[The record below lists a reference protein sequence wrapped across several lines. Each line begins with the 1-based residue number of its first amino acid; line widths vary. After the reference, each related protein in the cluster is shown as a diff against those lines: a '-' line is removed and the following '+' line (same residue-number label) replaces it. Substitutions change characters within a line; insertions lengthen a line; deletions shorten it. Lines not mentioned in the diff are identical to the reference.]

1 MKVEQQCAWAT
12 VRDYTAP
19 ERKNQ
24 VHCFEDGGNCKV
36 KKAPAAT
43 PGLWQ
48 KAEKVVGVVEPA
60 LLKAAKKLRGGV
72 VA

>member
-1 MKVEQQCAWAT
+1 MPLRHVDSPVPAT
-12 VRDYTAP
+12 
-19 ERKNQ
+19 Q

-36 KKAPAAT
+36 KKEKPV
-43 PGLWQ
+43 PELWR

-60 LLKAAKKLRGGV
+60 LMKAAKKLRGGV

>member
-1 MKVEQQCAWAT
+1 
-12 VRDYTAP
+12 
-19 ERKNQ
+19 

-36 KKAPAAT
+36 KKEPAAT

-60 LLKAAKKLRGGV
+60 LIKAAKKLRGGV

>member
-1 MKVEQQCAWAT
+1 MAPPRRWRDSPVPAT
-12 VRDYTAP
+12 
-19 ERKNQ
+19 Q

>member
-1 MKVEQQCAWAT
+1 MGGITQSHADGPHAT
-12 VRDYTAP
+12 TPLAP
-19 ERKNQ
+19 RS
-24 VHCFEDGGNCKV
+24 FLAAFI
-36 KKAPAAT
+36 KAGSTT

-60 LLKAAKKLRGGV
+60 LMKAAKKLRGGV

>member
-1 MKVEQQCAWAT
+1 MPLRHVDSPVPAT
-12 VRDYTAP
+12 
-19 ERKNQ
+19 Q

-36 KKAPAAT
+36 EKEK
-43 PGLWQ
+43 LWQ

-60 LLKAAKKLRGGV
+60 LMKAAKKLRGGV